1 MAEQAGAGSQLV
13 PQQPKAI
20 HRHCLAT
27 GMRVVMDYAAQV
39 IIQAGE
45 VAEQAQQVE
54 IFVLAEQMEVQA
66 ALV

>member
-1 MAEQAGAGSQLV
+1 
-13 PQQPKAI
+13 
-20 HRHCLAT
+20 
-27 GMRVVMDYAAQV
+27 MRVVMDYAAQV

>member
-1 MAEQAGAGSQLV
+1 
-13 PQQPKAI
+13 
-20 HRHCLAT
+20 
-27 GMRVVMDYAAQV
+27 MRVVMEYAAPV
-39 IIQAGE
+39 IIQVVV